1 MQNKIQETTFI
12 KPITTVTLSIKK
24 KVNVVSRGLQ
34 VPLEKKK
41 CTKKYLN
48 AYLNWD
54 IKPIAPTNT
63 GCFLCYMALP
73 LLRNDQ
79 SKEVQERTIS
89 SLADSVFIKQKIIRF
104 RVLPKCE
111 KRFGGTFFGA
121 ISAFLYL
128 F

>member
-24 KVNVVSRGLQ
+24 KVNVVSRGLR

-54 IKPIAPTNT
+54 IKQIAPTNT
-63 GCFLCYMALP
+63 VVSCVIWRY
-73 LLRNDQ
+73 
-79 SKEVQERTIS
+79 
-89 SLADSVFIKQKIIRF
+89 
-104 RVLPKCE
+104 
-111 KRFGGTFFGA
+111 
-121 ISAFLYL
+121 LYL
-128 F
+128 ETTKVKKFKKGQSAAWLIQSL